1 MLKSEY
7 YSQVHQLTIT
17 KTMIFLIITLA
28 MIITLFLLRRRQPIG
43 IAILVGGIFIWL
55 CTDPTF
61 KELKDAVI
69 QMATTP
75 RSYDLVGALYLVICL
90 EIELRKSGCLAGMVE
105 ALSRM
110 FSSRRFTLA
119 VMPAFLGL
127 LPSIGGARFSAPIV
141 EEASKGFEAKP
152 EDKAAINFWFRHI
165 FEFSSP
171 LVPGMILACGIA
183 GVKIGD
189 LIVHLGWLTI
199 VAFILGWIVMVRGLK
214 QTVATRTEVSSEEA
228 KRHNMD
234 FVLSLTP
241 VIANVVLMVAFGLQA
256 SVSMIIVVVAMIP
269 LLMFFNRHVS
279 VKEVFIGALDYKM
292 FANVICILLF
302 IALLESTGVLALL
315 VAAFESSPL
324 PVPVIIGFLSFII
337 GLLTGISQGH
347 VAIMMPIVAG
357 ISMGDLDLV
366 GVAMVFGVAGQ
377 MVTPTHLCLTITVD
391 YFKSDFFKTLKPV
404 LWAQIPLALIFIAVS
419 YFTWG
424 TGWF

>member
-1 MLKSEY
+1 
-7 YSQVHQLTIT
+7 
-17 KTMIFLIITLA
+17 MIFLIITVA
-28 MIITLFLLRRRQPIG
+28 MVITLFLLRRRQPIG
-43 IAILVGGIFIWL
+43 IAILTGGLFIWL
-55 CTDPTF
+55 CTDPTLA
-61 KELKDAVI
+61 ELTGAVT
-69 QMATTP
+69 QMLSLP
-75 RSYDLVGALYLVICL
+75 RNYDLVFALYLVICL

-141 EEASKGFEAKP
+141 EEAAKGFDAKAQ
-152 EDKAAINFWFRHI
+152 DKAAINFWFRHI

-199 VAFILGWIVMVRGLK
+199 AAFLLGWIVMVRGLK
-214 QTVATRTEVSSEEA
+214 ETSAIKKEITVEEA
-228 KRHNMD
+228 KRHNLD
-234 FVLSLTP
+234 FILALTP
-241 VIANVVLMVAFGLQA
+241 GIANVVLMVAFGLQA
-256 SVSMIIVVVAMIP
+256 SVSMVIVVVAMIP
-269 LLMFFNRHVS
+269 ILMAFNRYVS
-279 VKEVFIGALDYKM
+279 VKEIFIGALDYKM

-302 IALLESTGVLALL
+302 IALLDKTGVLAQL
-315 VAAFESSPL
+315 VAAFEASPL
-324 PVPVIIGFLSFII
+324 PIPVIIGILSFII

-357 ISMGDLDLV
+357 LSMGDLDLV

-377 MVTPTHLCLTITVD
+377 MITPTHLCLTITVD

-404 LWAQIPLALIFIAVS
+404 LMAQIPLSVLFIVVS

-424 TGWF
+424 KSFF

>member
-1 MLKSEY
+1 
-7 YSQVHQLTIT
+7 
-17 KTMIFLIITLA
+17 MIFLIITLA

-55 CTDPTF
+55 CTDPTI

-69 QMATTP
+69 QMTTTP
-75 RSYDLVGALYLVICL
+75 RSYDLIGALYLVICL

-214 QTVATRTEVSSEEA
+214 QTEATKKSVSVEEA

-234 FVLSLTP
+234 FILALTP

-302 IALLESTGVLALL
+302 IALLETTGVLALL
-315 VAAFESSPL
+315 VAAFESFPL

-377 MVTPTHLCLTITVD
+377 MITPTHLCLTITVD

-404 LWAQIPLALIFIAVS
+404 LWAQIPLSLIFIVVS

-424 TGWF
+424 QGWF

>member
-1 MLKSEY
+1 
-7 YSQVHQLTIT
+7 
-17 KTMIFLIITLA
+17 MIFLIITLA

-269 LLMFFNRHVS
+269 LLMIFNRHVS

-404 LWAQIPLALIFIAVS
+404 LWAQIPLAIIFIAVS

>member
-1 MLKSEY
+1 
-7 YSQVHQLTIT
+7 
-17 KTMIFLIITLA
+17 MIFLIITLA
-28 MIITLFLLRRRQPIG
+28 MVITLFLLRRRQPIG

-404 LWAQIPLALIFIAVS
+404 LLAQIPLALIFIAVS

>member
-1 MLKSEY
+1 
-7 YSQVHQLTIT
+7 
-17 KTMIFLIITLA
+17 MIFLIITLA

-324 PVPVIIGFLSFII
+324 PIPVIIGFLSFII

-404 LWAQIPLALIFIAVS
+404 LWAQIPLAIIFIAVS

>member
-1 MLKSEY
+1 
-7 YSQVHQLTIT
+7 
-17 KTMIFLIITLA
+17 MIFLIITLA

-324 PVPVIIGFLSFII
+324 PVPVIIGFLSFLI

>member
-1 MLKSEY
+1 
-7 YSQVHQLTIT
+7 
-17 KTMIFLIITLA
+17 MIFLIITLA

-214 QTVATRTEVSSEEA
+214 QTVATRTEVSNEEA

>member
-1 MLKSEY
+1 MLS
-7 YSQVHQLTIT
+7 L
-17 KTMIFLIITLA
+17 
-28 MIITLFLLRRRQPIG
+28 
-43 IAILVGGIFIWL
+43 
-55 CTDPTF
+55 
-61 KELKDAVI
+61 
-69 QMATTP
+69 P
-75 RSYDLVGALYLVICL
+75 RNYDLVFALYLVICL

-127 LPSIGGARFSAPIV
+127 LPSIGGARVSAPIV
-141 EEASKGFEAKP
+141 EEASKGFAAKP

-189 LIVHLGWLTI
+189 LIVHLGWLT
-199 VAFILGWIVMVRGLK
+199 VAAFLLGWIVMVRGLK
-214 QTVATRTEVSSEEA
+214 QTENTEKVVSAEEA
-228 KRHNMD
+228 KRHNLD
-234 FVLSLTP
+234 FVLALTP

-256 SVSMIIVVVAMIP
+256 SVSMVIVVVAMIP
-269 LLMFFNRHVS
+269 VLMAFNRYVS
-279 VKEVFIGALDYKM
+279 VKEIFIGALDYKM

-302 IALLESTGVLALL
+302 IALLDKTGVLAQL
-315 VAAFESSPL
+315 VAAFEASPL
-324 PVPVIIGFLSFII
+324 PVPVIIGVLSFII

-357 ISMGDLDLV
+357 LSMGDLDLV

-377 MVTPTHLCLTITVD
+377 MITPTHLCLTITVD

-404 LWAQIPLALIFIAVS
+404 LWAHMRLSLLFIVVS

-424 TGWF
+424 KNFFN

>member
-1 MLKSEY
+1 
-7 YSQVHQLTIT
+7 
-17 KTMIFLIITLA
+17 MIFLIITLA
-28 MIITLFLLRRRQPIG
+28 MVITLFLLRRRQPIG

-214 QTVATRTEVSSEEA
+214 QNVATRTEVSSEEA

-324 PVPVIIGFLSFII
+324 PIPVIIGFLSFII

-404 LWAQIPLALIFIAVS
+404 LWAQIPLAIIFIAVS

>member
-1 MLKSEY
+1 
-7 YSQVHQLTIT
+7 
-17 KTMIFLIITLA
+17 MIFLIITLA
-28 MIITLFLLRRRQPIG
+28 MVITLFLLRRRQPIG

-324 PVPVIIGFLSFII
+324 PIPVIIGFLSFII

-347 VAIMMPIVAG
+347 VVIMMPIVAG

-404 LWAQIPLALIFIAVS
+404 LWAQIPLAIIFIVVS

>member
-1 MLKSEY
+1 
-7 YSQVHQLTIT
+7 
-17 KTMIFLIITLA
+17 MIFLIITLA

-61 KELKDAVI
+61 KELKDAVV

-324 PVPVIIGFLSFII
+324 PIPVIIGFLSFII

>member
-1 MLKSEY
+1 
-7 YSQVHQLTIT
+7 
-17 KTMIFLIITLA
+17 MIFLIITLA

-256 SVSMIIVVVAMIP
+256 SVSMIIDVVAMIP

-404 LWAQIPLALIFIAVS
+404 LWAQIPLAIIFIVVS

>member
-1 MLKSEY
+1 MYRSDFQ
-7 YSQVHQLTIT
+7 S
-17 KTMIFLIITLA
+17 
-28 MIITLFLLRRRQPIG
+28 
-43 IAILVGGIFIWL
+43 IWL

-324 PVPVIIGFLSFII
+324 PIPVIIGFLSFII

-404 LWAQIPLALIFIAVS
+404 LWAQIPLAVIFIVVS

>member
-1 MLKSEY
+1 
-7 YSQVHQLTIT
+7 
-17 KTMIFLIITLA
+17 MIFLIITVA
-28 MIITLFLLRRRQPIG
+28 MLITLFLLRRHQPIG
-43 IAILVGGIFIWL
+43 IAILVGGLFIWL
-55 CTDPTF
+55 CTDPKF
-61 KELKDAVI
+61 DELTGAAV
-69 QMATTP
+69 QMFTSP

-127 LPSIGGARFSAPIV
+127 LPSMGGARFSAPIV
-141 EEASKGFEAKP
+141 QEASKGFEATQ

-199 VAFILGWIVMVRGLK
+199 VAFLIGWFVIVRGIK
-214 QTVATRTEVSSEEA
+214 QTADIKADVSQEDI
-228 KRHNMD
+228 KRHNLD
-234 FVLSLTP
+234 FILALTP
-241 VIANVVLMVAFGLQA
+241 VIANVVLMVAFDLPA
-256 SVSMIIVVVAMIP
+256 SIAMIIVVVAMIP
-269 LLMFFNRHVS
+269 LLMAFNRHVS

-302 IALLESTGVLALL
+302 ICLLETTGVLALL
-315 VAAFESSPL
+315 VAAFQASPL
-324 PVPVIIGFLSFII
+324 PVPVVIGILSFII
-337 GLLTGISQGH
+337 GLLTGLSQGH

-357 ISMGDLDLV
+357 ISMGNIDLV
-366 GVAMVFGVAGQ
+366 GIAMVFGVAGQ
-377 MVTPTHLCLTITVD
+377 MITPTHLCLTITVD

-404 LWAQIPLALIFIAVS
+404 LLTQIPLSIIFIVVS

-424 TGWF
+424 QGWF

>member
-1 MLKSEY
+1 
-7 YSQVHQLTIT
+7 
-17 KTMIFLIITLA
+17 MIFLIITLA
-28 MIITLFLLRRRQPIG
+28 MVITLFLLRRRQPIG

-241 VIANVVLMVAFGLQA
+241 VIANVVLMVAFSLQA

-324 PVPVIIGFLSFII
+324 PIPVIIGFLSFII

-404 LWAQIPLALIFIAVS
+404 LWAQIPLAIISIAVS

-424 TGWF
+424 TSWF

>member
-1 MLKSEY
+1 
-7 YSQVHQLTIT
+7 
-17 KTMIFLIITLA
+17 MIFLIITLA

-241 VIANVVLMVAFGLQA
+241 VVANVVLMVAFGLQA

-324 PVPVIIGFLSFII
+324 PIPVIIGFLSFII

-404 LWAQIPLALIFIAVS
+404 LWAQIPLAIIFIAVS

>member
-1 MLKSEY
+1 
-7 YSQVHQLTIT
+7 
-17 KTMIFLIITLA
+17 MIFLIITLA
-28 MIITLFLLRRRQPIG
+28 MVITLFLLRRRQPIG

-214 QTVATRTEVSSEEA
+214 QTVATRTEVSNEEA

>member
-1 MLKSEY
+1 
-7 YSQVHQLTIT
+7 
-17 KTMIFLIITLA
+17 MIFLIITLA
-28 MIITLFLLRRRQPIG
+28 MVITLFLLRRRQPIG

-61 KELKDAVI
+61 KELKDAVV

-214 QTVATRTEVSSEEA
+214 QTVATRTEVSNEEA

-302 IALLESTGVLALL
+302 IALLESTGVLTLL

-324 PVPVIIGFLSFII
+324 PIPVIIGFLSFII

-404 LWAQIPLALIFIAVS
+404 LWAQIPLAIIFIVVS

>member
-1 MLKSEY
+1 
-7 YSQVHQLTIT
+7 
-17 KTMIFLIITLA
+17 MIFLIITLA
-28 MIITLFLLRRRQPIG
+28 MVITLFLLRRRQPIG

-127 LPSIGGARFSAPIV
+127 LPSIGGARFSATIV

-324 PVPVIIGFLSFII
+324 PIPVIIGFLSFII

-404 LWAQIPLALIFIAVS
+404 LWAQIPLAIIFIVVS

>member
-324 PVPVIIGFLSFII
+324 PIPVIIGFLSFII

-404 LWAQIPLALIFIAVS
+404 LWAQIPLAIIFIAVS

>member
-1 MLKSEY
+1 
-7 YSQVHQLTIT
+7 
-17 KTMIFLIITLA
+17 MIFLIITLA
-28 MIITLFLLRRRQPIG
+28 MVITLFLLRRRQPIG

-241 VIANVVLMVAFGLQA
+241 VIANVVLMVAFSLQA

-324 PVPVIIGFLSFII
+324 PIPVIIGFLSFII

-404 LWAQIPLALIFIAVS
+404 LWAQIPLAIIFIAVS

>member
-1 MLKSEY
+1 
-7 YSQVHQLTIT
+7 
-17 KTMIFLIITLA
+17 MIFLIITLA
-28 MIITLFLLRRRQPIG
+28 MVITLFLLRRRQPIG

-61 KELKDAVI
+61 KELKDAVV

-404 LWAQIPLALIFIAVS
+404 LWAQIPLAIIFIVVS

>member
-1 MLKSEY
+1 
-7 YSQVHQLTIT
+7 
-17 KTMIFLIITLA
+17 MIFLIITLA
-28 MIITLFLLRRRQPIG
+28 MVITLFLLRRRQPIG

-141 EEASKGFEAKP
+141 EEASKGFEVKP

>member
-1 MLKSEY
+1 
-7 YSQVHQLTIT
+7 
-17 KTMIFLIITLA
+17 MIFLIITLA

-347 VAIMMPIVAG
+347 VAIMLPIVAG

-404 LWAQIPLALIFIAVS
+404 LWAQIPLAIIFIVVS

>member
-1 MLKSEY
+1 
-7 YSQVHQLTIT
+7 
-17 KTMIFLIITLA
+17 MIFLIITVA
-28 MIITLFLLRRRQPIG
+28 MVITLFLLRRRQPIG
-43 IAILVGGIFIWL
+43 IAILTGGLFIWL

-61 KELKDAVI
+61 GELTGAVT
-69 QMATTP
+69 QMLSLP
-75 RSYDLVGALYLVICL
+75 RNYDLVFALYLVICL

-141 EEASKGFEAKP
+141 EEAAKGFDAKAQ
-152 EDKAAINFWFRHI
+152 DKAAINFWFRHI

-199 VAFILGWIVMVRGLK
+199 VAFLLGWIVMVRGLK
-214 QTVATRTEVSSEEA
+214 ETSAIKKEITVEEA
-228 KRHNMD
+228 KRHNLD
-234 FVLSLTP
+234 FILALTP

-256 SVSMIIVVVAMIP
+256 SVSMVIVVVAMIP
-269 LLMFFNRHVS
+269 ILMAFNRYVS
-279 VKEVFIGALDYKM
+279 VKEIFIGALDYKM

-302 IALLESTGVLALL
+302 IALLDKTGVLAQL
-315 VAAFESSPL
+315 VAAFEASPL
-324 PVPVIIGFLSFII
+324 PIPVIIGILSFII

-357 ISMGDLDLV
+357 LSMGDLDLV

-377 MVTPTHLCLTITVD
+377 MITPTHLCLTITVD

-404 LWAQIPLALIFIAVS
+404 LMAQIPLSVLFIVMS

-424 TGWF
+424 RSFF